1 MPISRDEAASALR
14 DITLTERRSGEAYGY
29 QRGAPHLIVWG
40 VVWAIGY
47 SLTYFQP
54 NWQFTWPVLTVAGA
68 AASFWLGMRARSEPE
83 TGWKYFATLI
93 AIFIFIAALFSVL
106 PPHTGSQIG
115 AFFPLLAAL
124 FYAIVGIWANGRRLI
139 MLSALIVALTLIG
152 FFYLPVYFGLWMAVV
167 GGGGLILGG
176 LWLRSV

>member
-1 MPISRDEAASALR
+1 MPISRDEAANALR
-14 DITLTERRSGEAYGY
+14 DITQTERRSGEAYGY

-40 VVWAIGY
+40 VIWAIGY
-47 SLTYFQP
+47 SLSFFQP
-54 NWQFTWPVLTVAGA
+54 HWQLTWPVLSIAGVC
-68 AASFWLGMRARSEPE
+68 ASFWLGARARSSGES
-83 TGWKYFATLI
+83 GSKYLFTLV
-93 AIFIFIAALFSVL
+93 AIVIFIAALFSVF
-106 PPHTGSQIG
+106 PPRSGAQVG

-152 FFYLPVYFGLWMAVV
+152 FFYLPVYFALWMALV